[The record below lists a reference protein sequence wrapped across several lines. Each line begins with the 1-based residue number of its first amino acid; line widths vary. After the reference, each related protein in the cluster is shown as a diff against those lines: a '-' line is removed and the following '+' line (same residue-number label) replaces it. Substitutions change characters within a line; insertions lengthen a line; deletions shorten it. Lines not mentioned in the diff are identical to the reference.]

1 MTNPSV
7 HRLRNNYLT
16 RLARQKLSVP
26 RVEVKFQSQ
35 GRIGWYIQYPKFS
48 TFIGRYRLD
57 AFNYIV
63 SLDGQPIIALSQQ
76 TNKTIETY
84 LEGQL

>member
-1 MTNPSV
+1 MNPSI
-7 HRLRNNYLT
+7 HRLKNNYLT
-16 RLARQKLSVP
+16 RLARQKLSADYID
-26 RVEVKFQSQ
+26 VKFQNQ

-48 TFIGRYRLD
+48 TFIGKQRLD

-76 TNKTIETY
+76 TNKAIEAY
-84 LEGQL
+84 LGCQL

>member
-1 MTNPSV
+1 MNPSI
-7 HRLRNNYLT
+7 HRFKNNYLT
-16 RLARQKLSVP
+16 RLARKKLSADYI
-26 RVEVKFQSQ
+26 EVKFQSQ

-48 TFIGRYRLD
+48 VFIGKRRLD

-63 SLDGQPIIALSQQ
+63 SLDGKPIIALSQQ